1 MMRLTF
7 GEAIIKRY
15 HCGLLLLALSWG
27 PGPAHAALQSRL
39 SGLAVYDTDRDI
51 TWTAN
56 ADINFLMSWDEANT
70 WAENLVYGGYSDWR
84 LPTTLQPDATCSDQN
99 TVEIPP
105 LSFNN
110 NCSGSEMGHLFYTEL
125 GGVAGSSILTINNGL
140 LSLFTNTALVN
151 SFPYWSGTGFSPNPV
166 TFAWSFSLGD
176 GTQNAYDKS
185 FGAWALAVRPG
196 DVDTDGDGIVDH
208 LDNCTLVANPTQLD
222 SDHDGYGN
230 ACDADLNNSGTV
242 TSADFGL
249 LRSVLGQ
256 AAGASP
262 LAAAADMNGSGTV
275 TSADFGLLRARLGT
289 ASGPSGLACA
299 GTIPCP

>member
-1 MMRLTF
+1 M
-7 GEAIIKRY
+7 KRY
-15 HCGLLLLALSWG
+15 LSGLLLLTLSWS
-27 PGPAHAALQSRL
+27 PAHAALQSRL
-39 SGLAVYDTDRDI
+39 AGLAVYDTDLDI

-56 ADINFLMSWDEANT
+56 ADINFLMNWAEADT

-99 TVEIPP
+99 TVENPP
-105 LSFNN
+105 ISFNN

-151 SFPYWSGTGFSPNPV
+151 SFRYWSGTGFSPNPV

-176 GTQNAYDKS
+176 GTQNAHDKS

-196 DVDTDGDGIVDH
+196 DVDADGDLVVDH
-208 LDNCTLVANPTQLD
+208 LDNCTLGANPTQLD
-222 SDHDGYGN
+222 ADGDGYGN

-242 TSADFGL
+242 TTADFGL

-256 AAGASP
+256 AAGSGA
-262 LAAAADMNGSGTV
+262 LAAASDLNGTGTV
-275 TSADFGLLRARLGT
+275 TTADFGLLRARLGT
-289 ASGPSGLACA
+289 VPGPSGFH
-299 GTIPCP
+299 PNCPPTCP

>member
-1 MMRLTF
+1 MVVFMDMQRHL
-7 GEAIIKRY
+7 
-15 HCGLLLLALSWG
+15 CGLFLLALSWG

-39 SGLAVYDTDRDI
+39 AGLAVYDTDRDI

-56 ADINFLMSWDEANT
+56 ANINFLLNWAEANT

-99 TVEIPP
+99 TVETPP
-105 LSFNN
+105 ISFNN

-151 SFPYWSGTGFSPNPV
+151 SFRYWSGTEFSPNPAN
-166 TFAWSFSLGD
+166 FAWSFSLGD
-176 GTQNAYDKS
+176 GTQIAYDKS

-196 DVDTDGDGIVDH
+196 DVDADGDLVVDH

-222 SDHDGYGN
+222 ADGDGYGN

-242 TSADFGL
+242 TTADFGL

-256 AAGASP
+256 AAGSSA
-262 LAAAADMNGSGTV
+262 LAAASDLNGSGTV
-275 TSADFGLLRARLGT
+275 TTADFGLLRARLGT
-289 ASGPSGLACA
+289 VPGPSGLH
-299 GTIPCP
+299 PNCPPTCP